1 LLKTITMIYILL
13 FGIVLLMLAYAKL
26 SNLKAAIININRAI
40 KKQEKLQPKSLED
53 LFGLIAFLVIMFFAL
68 LPWFD

>member
-40 KKQEKLQPKSLED
+40 KKQEKLELDSLEV
-53 LFGLIAFLVIMFFAL
+53 LIGWVFFIACSFFVIMI
-68 LPWFD
+68 